1 MDLEH
6 IINAGSMFILGGS
19 IGLYLG
25 AKLARRNPGR
35 GDNVIAVVPITG
47 KLVSINYANA
57 PGKIT
62 AKKFI
67 RTMEALKHNKKVKG
81 IIFDI
86 NSGGG
91 VVYQSKEIA
100 EYIANKVE
108 VPNVALARDV
118 CASGAYMIACASD
131 YIVARE
137 ESAVGSIGVITA
149 HLAASGLLEKLGIE
163 YDVLKAGKNKD
174 AHLPLKKLTEE
185 QRIITQEQIDEIY
198 NMFIQFVAK
207 HRYRNN
213 RANNPT
219 EEDIRKIA
227 TGDVYYGRKSLE
239 YGLIDEIGS
248 KDGAIAYLEKAGNF
262 KHSGIYEIEE
272 VSGLLSKLGFKMGTS
287 IGTAIGTSI
296 ADRLLSVDVNKTS
309 Y

>member
-6 IINAGSMFILGGS
+6 IISAGNMLILGGS
-19 IGLYLG
+19 LGLYLG
-25 AKLARRNPGR
+25 AKLARRNPGK

-47 KLVSINYANA
+47 QLVSINYANT

-91 VVYQSKEIA
+91 VVYQSREIA
-100 EYIANKVE
+100 EYIANKVR

-118 CASGAYMIACASD
+118 CASGAYMIASAAD

-137 ESAVGSIGVITA
+137 ESAVGSIGVITMHPA
-149 HLAASGLLEKLGIE
+149 VGGLLKKLGIE
-163 YDVLKAGKNKD
+163 CDVLKAGKNKD
-174 AHLPLKKLTEE
+174 AHLPLKELSVE
-185 QRIITQEQIDEIY
+185 QRAIIQEQIDEIHD
-198 NMFIQFVAK
+198 MFIKFVTK
-207 HRYRNN
+207 HRYRNY

-239 YGLIDEIGS
+239 YGLIDKLGS
-248 KDGAIAYLEKAGNF
+248 MDEAVELVERAGNF
-262 KHSGIYEIEE
+262 KHTGIYQIEE
-272 VSGLLSKLGFKMGTS
+272 VSGFLSKLGFKM
-287 IGTAIGTSI
+287 GTAIGTSI
-296 ADRLLSVDVNKTS
+296 ADRLTNIDANKTQ